1 MLAVKTGALGFFVI
15 LARALYSVFKMLPVR
30 DKVTFIS
37 RGQNWTSN
45 DFALLAE
52 RIRAES
58 PSTRIVILNHPVNPK
73 VVYPVKVCS
82 EMFHVATSRAV
93 VVDTYNIVVSVFRHK
108 EGLRV
113 VQIWHALGAFKA
125 FGLMALDTPEG
136 SSRQIASVMRM
147 HRNYTYVTSASEAT
161 AAIFQ
166 RCFGVAKNQMLIAG
180 SPRVDYL
187 TDRDRQSAQRH
198 ALRLKYGIDDERDV
212 VLFTPTFRKGRA
224 IPLHEL
230 VDVFD
235 FNRYALVVR
244 VHPLDTLTAT
254 NDSRIIV
261 PDERE
266 GIDLLALADHLVT
279 DYSAIAFEATLLDI
293 PLYFWAFDLE
303 HYSVDRG
310 FAMDFVAEAPGPIVS
325 SAQQVVEEIAR
336 GGDFG
341 AKYAQFKSTY
351 IETLGF
357 NNSERI
363 VNTILGDQRA
373 KTF

>member
-1 MLAVKTGALGFFVI
+1 
-15 LARALYSVFKMLPVR
+15 
-30 DKVTFIS
+30 
-37 RGQNWTSN
+37 
-45 DFALLAE
+45 
-52 RIRAES
+52 
-58 PSTRIVILNHPVNPK
+58 
-73 VVYPVKVCS
+73 
-82 EMFHVATSRAV
+82 
-93 VVDTYNIVVSVFRHK
+93 
-108 EGLRV
+108 
-113 VQIWHALGAFKA
+113 
-125 FGLMALDTPEG
+125 
-136 SSRQIASVMRM
+136 
-147 HRNYTYVTSASEAT
+147 
-161 AAIFQ
+161 
-166 RCFGVAKNQMLIAG
+166 
-180 SPRVDYL
+180 
-187 TDRDRQSAQRH
+187 
-198 ALRLKYGIDDERDV
+198 LKYGIDDERDV

>member
-1 MLAVKTGALGFFVI
+1 MLAVKTGALGFFVV
-15 LARALYSVFKMLPVR
+15 LARALYSVFKLLPVR

-37 RGQNWTSN
+37 RGQNWTST
-45 DFALLAE
+45 DFALLAA

-58 PSTRIVILNHPVNPK
+58 PTTRVVILNHPVDPK
-73 VVYPVKVCS
+73 VTYPLRVCG

-108 EGLRV
+108 EGLRII
-113 VQIWHALGAFKA
+113 QIWHALGAFKA

-166 RCFGVAKNQMLIAG
+166 RCFGVAKSQMLIAG
-180 SPRVDYL
+180 SPRIDYL
-187 TDRDRQSAQRH
+187 TDRDRQSEQRQ
-198 ALRLKYGIDDERDV
+198 ALRTKYGIADEREV

-224 IPLHEL
+224 IPLGDL
-230 VDVFD
+230 VDAFD
-235 FNRYALVVR
+235 FERYALVVR
-244 VHPLDTLTAT
+244 MHPLDSLTAT
-254 NDSRIIV
+254 GDSRIIV

-266 GIDLLALADHLVT
+266 GIDLLALADHVVT
-279 DYSAIAFEATLLDI
+279 DYSAIAFEATLLNI

-303 HYSVDRG
+303 HYSTDRG

-325 SAQQVVEEIAR
+325 SAQQVVEAITDAR
-336 GGDFG
+336 DFG
-341 AKYAQFKSTY
+341 AKYAKFKSTY

-373 KTF
+373 KTR